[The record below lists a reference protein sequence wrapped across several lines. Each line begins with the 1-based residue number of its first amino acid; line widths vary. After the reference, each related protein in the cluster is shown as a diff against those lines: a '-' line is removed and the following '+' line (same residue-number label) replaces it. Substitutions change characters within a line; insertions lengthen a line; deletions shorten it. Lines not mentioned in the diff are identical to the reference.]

1 MNIAENIKNIR
12 AALPSHVSLIA
23 VSKKMDANRVREA
36 IAAGQYFF
44 GENYVQEAASK
55 WPALRTENPHLRV
68 HLIGH
73 LQSNKAEDAVKIFDR
88 IDTVDSEKLAH
99 ALARAM
105 KKTGRRIPV
114 LLEVNIGRE
123 QQKAGVM
130 PENTAALL
138 AAARNVGLDVRGLM
152 CIPPAEK
159 DSVPYFKELRA
170 LVDELKL
177 SVCSMG
183 MSADYALAAKH
194 GATEVR
200 VGTALFGAR
209 G

>member
-1 MNIAENIKNIR
+1 MSIGENIKNIR
-12 AALPSHVSLIA
+12 AALPPQVALIA
-23 VSKKMDANRVREA
+23 VSKKVDAPRIREA
-36 IAAGQYFF
+36 IAAGQTVF
-44 GENYVQEAASK
+44 GENYVQEAAGK
-55 WPALRTENPHLRV
+55 WPTLRADNPAIRV

-88 IDTVDSEKLAH
+88 IDTVDSEKLVL
-99 ALARAM
+99 ALTRAM
-105 KKTGRRIPV
+105 EKTGRHIPV

-123 QQKAGVM
+123 EQKAGVM
-130 PENTAALL
+130 PEHAAALL
-138 AAARNVGLDVRGLM
+138 GIARKAGLDVQGLM
-152 CIPPAEK
+152 CIPPADK
-159 DSVPYFKELRA
+159 DPAPYFIALRA
-170 LVDELKL
+170 MVDELKL

-183 MSADYALAAKH
+183 MSADYELAAKH